1 MSARLHR
8 IGAACAAHPWR
19 TIVGWLCAAAVVLG
33 LAGVLGAPFADNYT
47 LPGKDSQRATE
58 LLRQRMPE
66 LAGAS
71 ARVVVHASGAQDL
84 DSAVL
89 ADVTSRLRSAHHVD
103 GVEPPQVSPDGR
115 TAILG
120 VRYDAPVTDVDP
132 PAAVEQLEQAA
143 DPAVRAGL
151 QVELGGEVP
160 DQIMPTGSAE
170 LIGVAAAAIILLV
183 AFGTVLAAGLPLLLA
198 LTGLGV
204 GMALVS
210 LLAAVSDVS
219 TTTPTVAAMMGIG
232 VGIDYALFVV
242 DRFRRQMLA
251 GDDVVEAAATAVA
264 TAGRSVVVA
273 GGTVLV
279 ALSGLVLSGLPNFQ
293 LMGIGVGLVVAVCV
307 VTAVTLLPALL
318 RLAGRRVLRR
328 RSRRA
333 LTVGTVAAGKP
344 AKPASARPALAAR
357 WAAQATRHPW
367 RYAAVSL
374 VLLLALSAPVLGMQL
389 GQSDAGSEPTS
400 STTRRAYDLVDAAFG
415 PGANGPLLLVDDLTV
430 AGAPSPEQLSE
441 RLAATPG
448 VVAVGR
454 PVVDA
459 AGTTAVLTAVPS
471 TGPQDDATDALVRGL
486 RAELPRGVHVT
497 GATAAYIDFNALVQE
512 HLPRVVLVVVIASFA
527 LLVLLLRS
535 VVAPLK
541 AALMNLLS
549 VGAAFGAITALFQ
562 WGWGARVLGLDGPV
576 PVSSFVPLFVFAALF
591 GLSMDYEVFLLSSIR
606 ESWDRNHDRRLSVV
620 EGVGSTARVITSAA
634 AIMIAVFCGFAL
646 DSSVAVKM
654 IGTGLAVAV
663 LVDATLVRLVL
674 VPATMTLL
682 GRWNWWLP
690 AWLDRL
696 LPGAAHVP
704 DGVPRPEDVPVVGA
718 EPTRVPV

>member
-33 LAGVLGAPFADNYT
+33 LAGVLGAPFADDYT

-66 LAGAS
+66 LAGAT
-71 ARVVVHASGAQDL
+71 ARVVVHAPAGHDL
-84 DSAVL
+84 DPSVVAEVASRLGSGDHVSAV
-89 ADVTSRLRSAHHVD
+89 
-103 GVEPPQVSPDGR
+103 EQPQVSADGR
-115 TAILG
+115 TAILS

-132 PAAVEQLEQAA
+132 PAAVEQLERAT
-143 DPAVRAGL
+143 DPARLAGL
-151 QVELGGEVP
+151 QAELGGEVP
-160 DQIMPTGSAE
+160 DQIMPTGSSE
-170 LIGVAAAAIILLV
+170 LIGVGVAAVILLL
-183 AFGTVLAAGLPLLLA
+183 AFGTVLAAGLPLVLA

-219 TTTPTVAAMMGIG
+219 TITPTVAAMMGIG
-232 VGIDYALFVV
+232 VGIDYSLFVV
-242 DRFRRQMLA
+242 DRFRRQMLG

-273 GGTVLV
+273 GCTVLV
-279 ALSGLVLSGLPNFQ
+279 ALSGLVVSGLPNFRY
-293 LMGIGVGLVVAVCV
+293 LGIGVGLVVAVCV

-328 RSRRA
+328 RTRRA
-333 LTVGTVAAGKP
+333 LAAGVSRTTVR
-344 AKPASARPALAAR
+344 ATGGRPLAAR

-367 RYAAVSL
+367 RYAATSL

-400 STTRRAYDLVDAAFG
+400 STTRRAYDLVDRAFG
-415 PGANGPLLLVDDLTV
+415 PGANGPLLLVDDLTA
-430 AGAPSPEQLSE
+430 AGAPTPEQLGR
-441 RLAATPG
+441 RLASTPG
-448 VVAVGR
+448 IVAVGA

-459 AGTTAVLTAVPS
+459 ARTTAVLAAVPS
-471 TGPQDDATDALVRGL
+471 TGPQDDATDSLVRGL
-486 RAELPRGVHVT
+486 RSDLPAAVHVT
-497 GATAAYIDFNALVQE
+497 GATAATIDFNTLVQE

-527 LLVLLLRS
+527 LLVVLLRS
-535 VVAPLK
+535 IVAPLK

-562 WGWGARVLGLDGPV
+562 WGWGASVLGLDGPV

-591 GLSMDYEVFLLSSIR
+591 GLSMDYEVFLLGSIR
-606 ESWDRNHDRRLSVV
+606 ESWDFSHDRRLSVV

-690 AWLDRL
+690 GWLDRL
-696 LPGAAHVP
+696 LPGSVHGSAVVLP
-704 DGVPRPEDVPVVGA
+704 PPVEGVSAPVVDKVRA
-718 EPTRVPV
+718 SV